1 MRGEGKEGEKGK
13 KKKNGGVGVPGDI
26 KGGNPG
32 AGAGPDKPSTLRSH
46 QTRTPCH
53 PQPNRDYPLDP
64 SSRG

>member
-1 MRGEGKEGEKGK
+1 MRGEGKEGEKG
-13 KKKNGGVGVPGDI
+13 KKNGGVGVPGDI